1 MITSDLK
8 KKSTSSSYEGAE
20 VFRLM
25 ENDLEEAEIGAI
37 ELDKAR
43 QSCFQDQSLRQL
55 LEISNAMNSNL
66 KLERLL
72 SYVMDQ
78 VIEMT
83 KAEYGY
89 LISLKEDGNLEFKV
103 AHNLAKEEIESAE
116 FEISRSVI
124 REVIETQKTVFLQNA
139 SQDEKFKNQNSIL
152 DLQLKSILCV
162 PLKRKQKLLG
172 LIYLENSTIAG
183 MFTPDQ
189 TELLE
194 IFANQAATAI

>member
-1 MITSDLK
+1 MLTSDLK

-20 VFRLM
+20 VFRSM

-43 QSCFQDQSLRQL
+43 QSHFQDQSLRQL

-89 LISLKEDGNLEFKV
+89 LISLKEDGDLEFKV

-124 REVIETQKTVFLQNA
+124 REVIETQN
-139 SQDEKFKNQNSIL
+139 NSF
-152 DLQLKSILCV
+152 
-162 PLKRKQKLLG
+162 
-172 LIYLENSTIAG
+172 
-183 MFTPDQ
+183 FTERLPG
-189 TELLE
+189 
-194 IFANQAATAI
+194 